1 MNGDDRL
8 AFTIREAAPGDE
20 GAIVAL
26 LRALAVY
33 EKLEADF
40 HLSEA
45 RAIRDLLGPSRVCT
59 CHLLLAEREMAGV
72 AVVFPVYR
80 SFSARHGL
88 FIEDL
93 FVLPHFRGRG
103 AGRALLAHLARVAHA
118 RNGFLEW
125 RALDWNKPAHAFYEG
140 LGAVPLPEW
149 TCYRLEGAALERFG
163 A

>member
-1 MNGDDRL
+1 MNRNDRL
-8 AFTIREAAPGDE
+8 PFSIREAAPGDE

-33 EKLEADF
+33 EKLEAEF

-45 RAIRDLLGPSRVCT
+45 RAIRDMLGPSRICT

-72 AVVFPVYR
+72 AVSFPVYR
-80 SFSARHGL
+80 SFSARHGI

-103 AGRALLAHLARVAHA
+103 A
-118 RNGFLEW
+118 
-125 RALDWNKPAHAFYEG
+125 
-140 LGAVPLPEW
+140 
-149 TCYRLEGAALERFG
+149 
-163 A
+163 